1 MNTELKAKLIQFINT
16 KKNFQEGF
24 TLIELLVV
32 IVILGVLA
40 GIALPSFLG
49 QSVKGRQT
57 EAKIYI
63 SSLNKN
69 QQGFYFEKGRFASYI
84 DELGL
89 GRSIATATVNYT
101 YATTNGGSGTE
112 SYAWSYTSNNVS
124 NSGVLKNYSGR
135 VTLKDFD
142 ATSGTVVNT
151 VALLCEEKQAGVA
164 STLPTDA
171 DNCNPNQNNVGVQ

>member
-1 MNTELKAKLIQFINT
+1 MNTELKAKLIQYINI

-69 QQGFYFEKGRFASYI
+69 QQGFYFEKGRFAGFI

-89 GRSIATATVNYT
+89 GRSIATSTVNYT
-101 YATTNGGSGTE
+101 YATTNGGSGTDT
-112 SYAWSYTSNNVS
+112 YAWSY
-124 NSGVLKNYSGR
+124 SGNITGSAVLKNYSGR
-135 VTLKDFD
+135 VSLKDVD
-142 ATSGTVVNT
+142 ADSGTVFNAVT
-151 VALLCEEKQAGVA
+151 ILCEEKQPGSA

-171 DNCNPNQNNVGVQ
+171 DNCNSNQNNVGAQ